1 MGNGTKLER
10 RRGLSRL
17 APLLLGN
24 AVLAVALLGCRRDPE
39 PARATVASSAAPGS
53 TAAPTESGSA
63 RDAASAG
70 LASIADTEVHL
81 PRELRAGENLPLLVM
96 LHGLGGS
103 GDDIARGSDW
113 PQFAEQHRIA
123 WIAPSGPQDRR
134 GRRFW
139 NAGASCCNF
148 DHLPVDHVAELR
160 GVIERALASAPIDK
174 QRVFLGG
181 FSNGGFMAHRF
192 GCEAPD
198 LVRGIVSISGSGP
211 LEPVTCR
218 AAKSLRVLQIQ
229 GDADPIVPYDGGHL
243 FRDPGLP
250 EHASAQKTV
259 RDWAVRLGCDNTPK
273 SEGGFDFEARLP
285 GAETRVSRFEGCKS
299 GQVQLWTV
307 GGGAHILGFSA
318 PGPESIWRFLAE

>member
-1 MGNGTKLER
+1 MADGTKGR
-10 RRGLSRL
+10 SRRGHAHLTLALSYH
-17 APLLLGN
+17 
-24 AVLAVALLGCRRDPE
+24 VALTVAMLGCRRDPE
-39 PARATVASSAAPGS
+39 PARATATSSGVAP
-53 TAAPTESGSA
+53 
-63 RDAASAG
+63 AASAPSTP
-70 LASIADTEVHL
+70 SIVDTELHL
-81 PRELRAGENLPLLVM
+81 PRELRTGERLPLLVM

-113 PQFAEQHRIA
+113 PQFAERRRIA
-123 WIAPSGPQDRR
+123 WIAPSGPQDRQ

-148 DHLPVDHVAELR
+148 DQLPVDHVAELR
-160 GVIERALASAPIDK
+160 AVIERALASAPIDK

-218 AAKSLRVLQIQ
+218 AAGALRVLQIQ
-229 GDADPIVPYDGGHL
+229 GDADPVVTYAGGHL
-243 FRDPGLP
+243 FRNPALP

-259 RDWAVRLGCDNTPK
+259 GDWAARLGCNPAVESAGD
-273 SEGGFDFEARLP
+273 FDFEARLP
-285 GAETRVSRFEGCKS
+285 GAETRVSRFVGCKS

-307 GGGAHILGFSA
+307 AGGAHVLGFQA
-318 PGPESIWRFLAE
+318 PGPESIWRFLTE